1 VTVVERAELSPGYE
15 ISRVIRGGW
24 QLAGGHGQVER
35 KAAVE
40 DLHEFFRAGIVTFD
54 CADIYTGVE
63 ELLGHLRTAVLKSEG
78 REALDSLKVHT
89 KFVPDLDLLPRL
101 KKPDVTAAVDRSLHR
116 LGVERLDLVQYH
128 WWDYGIPGCIEG
140 ALWLAELQRQGKI
153 RFIGGTNFNTPQSA
167 ALLNAGVPLISMQVQ
182 YSLLDDRPE
191 HGMAALCRDNGVRL
205 LCYGSVAGGFLSD
218 DWLGRPEPRFPLENR
233 SLTKYKLIIDDCG
246 GWDFLQHLLR
256 VLRTVADRHGV
267 DIATVASRAVLD
279 RPQVS
284 AVIVGARNSRHLA
297 GNLAIMSLRLT
308 PSDHAEI
315 GEVLGRGLRLAG
327 DVFDL
332 ERDRTGRH
340 GAIMKYDL
348 NRQAS

>member
-1 VTVVERAELSPGYE
+1 MTVVERAELSPGYE
-15 ISRVIRGGW
+15 ISRLIRGGW

-63 ELLGHLRTAVLKSEG
+63 ELLGHLRTAVLKGEG

-191 HGMAALCRDNGVRL
+191 HGMTTLCRDKGVHL

-284 AVIVGARNSRHLA
+284 AVIVGARNSSHLA

-315 GEVLGRGLRLAG
+315 GEVLVRGLRLAG

>member
-1 VTVVERAELSPGYE
+1 VTLVERVQLRPGYE

-35 KAAVE
+35 KAAVA
-40 DLHEFFRAGIVTFD
+40 DLHAFFRAGIFTFD

-63 ELLGHLRTAVLKSEG
+63 ELLGHFRAAVLKSDG
-78 REALDSLKVHT
+78 RKALDSLKVHT
-89 KFVPDLDLLPRL
+89 KFVPDLDLLPRM
-101 KKPDVTAAVDRSLHR
+101 KKSDVTAAIDRSLHR
-116 LGVERLDLVQYH
+116 LGMERLDLVQYH
-128 WWDYGIPGCIEG
+128 WWDYDIPGCIEG
-140 ALWLAELQRQGKI
+140 AFWLAELQKQGKI
-153 RFIGGTNFNTPQSA
+153 CFIGGTNFNTLQSA

-191 HGMAALCRDNGVRL
+191 HGLITLCRDNGVHL

-218 DWLGRPEPRFPLENR
+218 NWLGRPEPRFTLENR
-233 SLTKYKLIIDDCG
+233 SLTKYKLIIDDRG

-279 RPQVS
+279 RTQVS
-284 AVIVGARNSRHLA
+284 AVIIGARNPSHLA
-297 GNLAIMSLRLT
+297 GNLAIMSVRLT
-308 PSDHAEI
+308 PADHAEI
-315 GEVLGRGLRLAG
+315 SNVLVRGLRLKG

-348 NRQAS
+348 NRHAS

>member
-1 VTVVERAELSPGYE
+1 MTVVERAELSPGYE
-15 ISRVIRGGW
+15 ISRLIRGGW

-63 ELLGHLRTAVLKSEG
+63 ELLGHLRTAVLKGEG

-116 LGVERLDLVQYH
+116 LGMERLDLVQYH

-191 HGMAALCRDNGVRL
+191 HGMTTLCRDKGVHL

-246 GWDFLQHLLR
+246 GWDFLQHLLG

-284 AVIVGARNSRHLA
+284 AVIVGARNSSHLA

-315 GEVLGRGLRLAG
+315 GEVLVRGLRLAG

>member
-1 VTVVERAELSPGYE
+1 MTVVERAELSPGYE
-15 ISRVIRGGW
+15 ISRLIRGGW

-63 ELLGHLRTAVLKSEG
+63 ELLGHLRTAVLKGEG

-191 HGMAALCRDNGVRL
+191 HGMTTLCRDKGVHL

-246 GWDFLQHLLR
+246 GWDFLQHLLG

-284 AVIVGARNSRHLA
+284 AVIVGARNSSHLA

-315 GEVLGRGLRLAG
+315 GEVLVRGLRLAG

>member
-1 VTVVERAELSPGYE
+1 VTLVERRELRPGYE

-24 QLAGGHGQVER
+24 QLAGGHGAVER
-35 KAAVE
+35 KAAIE
-40 DLHEFFRAGIVTFD
+40 DLRAFFRAGIFTFD

-63 ELLGHLRTAVLKSEG
+63 DLFGQFRAAVLKSDG
-78 REALDSLKVHT
+78 REVLDSLKVHT

-101 KKPDVTAAVDRSLHR
+101 RKSDVTAAIDRSLHR
-116 LGVERLDLVQYH
+116 LGMERLDLVQYH

-140 ALWLAELQRQGKI
+140 AIWLAELQKLGKI
-153 RFIGGTNFNTPQSA
+153 RFIGATNFNTIQSA

-191 HGMAALCRDNGVRL
+191 HGLVALCRDNNVHL

-218 DWLGRPEPRFPLENR
+218 NWFGRPEPRFNLENR

-256 VLRTVADRHGV
+256 VLRTIADRHGV

-284 AVIVGARNSRHLA
+284 AVIIGARNPSHLA

-308 PSDHAEI
+308 PADHAEI
-315 GEVLGRGLRLAG
+315 SDVLAAGRRLKG

-348 NRQAS
+348 NRQAR

>member
-1 VTVVERAELSPGYE
+1 
-15 ISRVIRGGW
+15 
-24 QLAGGHGQVER
+24 VER

-63 ELLGHLRTAVLKSEG
+63 ELLGHLRTGVLKSEG
-78 REALDSLKVHT
+78 REVLDKLKVHT

-101 KKPDVTAAVDRSLHR
+101 KKPDVTAAIDLSLHR
-116 LGVERLDLVQYH
+116 LGMERLDLVQYH

-140 ALWLAELQRQGKI
+140 ALWLAELQKQGKI
-153 RFIGGTNFNTPQSA
+153 RLIGATNFNTIQTA

-191 HGMAALCRDNGVRL
+191 HGLVTLCRDRGVHL

-284 AVIVGARNSRHLA
+284 AVIVGARNSSHLA

-315 GEVLGRGLRLAG
+315 GKVLARGLRLEG

-332 ERDRTGRH
+332 ERDRAGRH